1 MAYRH
6 GGAMRLLITAA
17 VFAAGALIVEAT
29 EYALAHP
36 QEVDSA
42 ATLGFRTLY
51 CSSAGKTEAGL
62 RL

>member
-1 MAYRH
+1 MADRH
-6 GGAMRLLITAA
+6 GCAMKLLITAA

-29 EYALAHP
+29 DYALAHT
-36 QEVDSA
+36 EESDSA

-51 CSSAGKTEAGL
+51 CSSTGKAETGL

>member
-1 MAYRH
+1 MK
-6 GGAMRLLITAA
+6 LLITAA

-29 EYALAHP
+29 DYALAHP
-36 QEVDSA
+36 QEVDSV

-51 CSSAGKTEAGL
+51 CSSAGKPETGL